1 MGGKALST
9 KERALARALYR
20 QGKSRGQIA
29 KELGRHRNSVA
40 KVLERDR
47 GSGVV
52 YADWDPGP
60 HRLSLEQREE
70 IALGISRGEAQQAIA
85 ASIGVSASTVCRE
98 VQRNGGRRAYR
109 ATTAHRA
116 AFGRARRPKPT
127 KLASCPELKTFVV
140 TSLEELWSPQEIAHR
155 LRRDHKDDPMMWV
168 SHETIYQ
175 SLYVQGRGEL
185 RRELARCLRSGRAT
199 RKPRGTQDH
208 RGKIPDMVMISERPP
223 EVADRSVPGHW
234 EGDLVMGSIRSNSAV
249 GTLVERQTRFVI
261 LLHLPNGHTAEAVRL
276 AMAETIQTLPEALR
290 RTMTWDQGREMS
302 EHARF
307 TLDTGI
313 QVYFCD
319 PHSPWQRGSNENTN
333 GLLRQ
338 YLPKGADLSAFTAED
353 LARIADSLNN
363 RPRKTLDWMTPREK
377 LNELIAQTA

>member
-40 KVLERDR
+40 KVLDRDR

-208 RGKIPDMVMISERPP
+208 PLRHPSAPAQRPHRRGCPSGHGRDDPDAARGPS
-223 EVADRSVPGHW
+223 AHDDLGPGPGDVRACPFHPRHW
-234 EGDLVMGSIRSNSAV
+234 
-249 GTLVERQTRFVI
+249 
-261 LLHLPNGHTAEAVRL
+261 HP
-276 AMAETIQTLPEALR
+276 
-290 RTMTWDQGREMS
+290 
-302 EHARF
+302 
-307 TLDTGI
+307 
-313 QVYFCD
+313 
-319 PHSPWQRGSNENTN
+319 
-333 GLLRQ
+333 GLL
-338 YLPKGADLSAFTAED
+338 L
-353 LARIADSLNN
+353 
-363 RPRKTLDWMTPREK
+363 
-377 LNELIAQTA
+377 